1 MKRSNVD
8 IPSCNECDAHGEG
21 IFCSISA
28 ESKEFLSEKKGG
40 NFYKKGQAIF
50 YEGNHANGLYCIYSG
65 KVKLSKLGDD
75 GKEQIVRFAKTSDIL
90 GYRSLLSDE
99 PYHATATAMEDCH
112 VCLLSKEEFLQLMEK
127 DPKLSLSVVQLL
139 SKDLRSAEQLLI
151 DIAQKSVKERIAE
164 SLVLLK
170 NTFGYQEDGETLS
183 ITLTR
188 SEIADIAGT
197 TTETTIRTLAQLSDS
212 GLIELSGKKI
222 RILDFHKLVNTASI
236 YD

>member
-1 MKRSNVD
+1 MKRSIVD
-8 IPSCNECDAHGEG
+8 IPSCSECDVEG
-21 IFCSISA
+21 NGILCALSH
-28 ESKEFLSEKKGG
+28 ESKDFLSERKGD
-40 NFYKKGQAIF
+40 NFYKKGQTIF
-50 YEGNHANGLYCIYSG
+50 YEGNHANGLFCIYDG

-112 VCLLSKEEFLQLMEK
+112 VCLLSKDKFMQLMEK

-139 SKDLRSAEQLLI
+139 SKDLRGAEQLLI
-151 DIAQKSVKERIAE
+151 DIAQKSVKERISEA
-164 SLVLLK
+164 LLLLK
-170 NTFGYQEDGETLS
+170 NTFGYLEDGKTIGAS
-183 ITLTR
+183 MTR

-197 TTETTIRTLAQLSDS
+197 TTETTIRTLAQLSKD
-212 GLIELSGKKI
+212 GLIELKGKKI
-222 RILDFHKLVNTASI
+222 VIKDFPRLVSEASI

>member
-1 MKRSNVD
+1 MKRSAVD
-8 IPSCNECDAHGEG
+8 IPSCSECDIEG
-21 IFCSISA
+21 NGILCALSND
-28 ESKEFLSEKKGG
+28 SKDFLSERKGD

-50 YEGNHANGLYCIYSG
+50 YEGNHANGLFCIYDG

-112 VCLLSKEEFLQLMEK
+112 VCLLSKDKFMQLMEK

-139 SKDLRSAEQLLI
+139 SKDLRGAEQLLI

-164 SLVLLK
+164 ALLLLK
-170 NTFGYQEDGETLS
+170 NTFGYLEDGKTIGAS
-183 ITLTR
+183 MTR

-197 TTETTIRTLAQLSDS
+197 TTETTIRTLAQLSKD
-212 GLIELSGKKI
+212 GLIELKGKKI
-222 RILDFHKLVNTASI
+222 IIKDFPRLVSEASI